1 MQLELDFTN
10 KGWRRWAIDR
20 CTRLRSLSVVEGGK
34 PRNLNCS
41 EAKVL
46 LYKIAEYDD
55 CYASVGKLS
64 DDTGIPKRNIERLLK
79 AMEEAGLLKKEPRPV
94 ERGQFPT
101 NRYVVFYSELAY
113 VAESS
118 TAGHAT
124 FAEQKATKSEPIFL
138 ASPSAQ
144 PTAQPS
150 AQPTAQWADNKENK
164 RLKKLPSSTKSDLP
178 RTSEGT
184 TCHAIA
190 AKDATIR
197 EVEEVF
203 QNLEIGTAPTLVAAA
218 IARGCSTNSL
228 IAIVRWWQRSQRRW
242 PSRWLKPKSV
252 LKIRLETATPNVPA
266 YRGWIPGERPA
277 NAAKSSHA
285 RPGQARRDPRKALA
299 EAQQNRQEFIK
310 SGESTAEQLKRLRGW

>member
-20 CTRLRSLSVVEGGK
+20 CTRLRSLSVAEGG
-34 PRNLNCS
+34 RTIRLNGS
-41 EAKVL
+41 EAKIL

-55 CYASVGKLS
+55 CYASVGRLS
-64 DDTGIPKRNIERLLK
+64 DETGITKRNIERLLK
-79 AMEEAGLLKKEPRPV
+79 AMREAGVLAIEPRPSD
-94 ERGQFPT
+94 RGHFPT
-101 NRYVVFYSELAY
+101 NRYVVFYLELASDQPFFC
-113 VAESS
+113 A
-118 TAGHAT
+118 
-124 FAEQKATKSEPIFL
+124 P
-138 ASPSAQ
+138 PSAIPSAT
-144 PTAQPS
+144 PTATPS
-150 AQPTAQWADNKENK
+150 AIVADNKENK

-184 TCHAIA
+184 TCRAIA

-203 QNLEIGTAPTLVAAA
+203 LNLEIGMAKTLVAAA

-266 YRGWIPGERPA
+266 HRGWIPGERPA

-299 EAQQNRQEFIK
+299 EAQQNRQEFIE

>member
-34 PRNLNCS
+34 ARNLNCS

-118 TAGHAT
+118 TAANAT
-124 FAEQKATKSEPIFL
+124 FAEQKATKSEPIFW

-150 AQPTAQWADNKENK
+150 AQPTAQWADNKEIK
-164 RLKKLPSSTKSDLP
+164 RFKKNNSSSSSKKP
-178 RTSEGT
+178 RNSSRTTCNSVSTETPNEEEGILSLCEEGT
-184 TCHAIA
+184 TFDEVVCLFSNHRVGA
-190 AKDATIR
+190 AQR
-197 EVEEVF
+197 
-203 QNLEIGTAPTLVAAA
+203 LVTSAVQ
-218 IARGCSTNSL
+218 RGCSLRSL
-228 IAIVRWWQRSQRRW
+228 KAIVLWFNLFQSKEPERWS
-242 PSRWLKPKSV
+242 KPDSV
-252 LKIRLETATPNVPA
+252 LMIRLQNARCGVPGWK
-266 YRGWIPGERPA
+266 GWIPG
-277 NAAKSSHA
+277 
-285 RPGQARRDPRKALA
+285 QRKK
-299 EAQQNRQEFIK
+299 EIEF
-310 SGESTAEQLKRLRGW
+310 